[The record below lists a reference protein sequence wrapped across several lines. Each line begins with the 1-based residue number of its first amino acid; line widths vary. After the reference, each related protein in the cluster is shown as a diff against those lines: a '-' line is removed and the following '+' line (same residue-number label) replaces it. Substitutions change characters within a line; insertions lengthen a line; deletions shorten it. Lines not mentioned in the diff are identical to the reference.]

1 MIYIYIYIYTYMHIH
16 TYVCIHIHTHLS
28 GLSWWLSGKESA
40 AMQEIQEMQFQSL
53 GQEVSLEEEMTTHSM
68 ILAWKMDRGS
78 LQSTVNGV
86 AKSRDMTP

>member
-1 MIYIYIYIYTYMHIH
+1 
-16 TYVCIHIHTHLS
+16 
-28 GLSWWLSGKESA
+28 
-40 AMQEIQEMQFQSL
+40 MQFQSL

-86 AKSRDMTP
+86 AKTRDMTPQLSMHPHLSSCV